1 MYTPMSEDDP
11 YITITIDYGNTKA
24 LIEWRNHLFPDNK
37 GNVPLWL
44 NIIQT
49 EPGIYEFQNLK
60 IRTDKWYSNWAPNE
74 PNTEFNC
81 VTMRPEDGKWK
92 TESCQNKA
100 FTVCARARVFSQPI
114 SIFIY
119 ILLLV
124 L

>member
-1 MYTPMSEDDP
+1 MKFLEVFSNCTYFRIL
-11 YITITIDYGNTKA
+11 Y
-24 LIEWRNHLFPDNK
+24 HC
-37 GNVPLWL
+37 
-44 NIIQT
+44 
-49 EPGIYEFQNLK
+49 GIYEFQNLK

-100 FTVCARARVFSQPI
+100 FIVCARARVFSQPI

-119 ILLLV
+119 ISIMY
-124 L
+124 